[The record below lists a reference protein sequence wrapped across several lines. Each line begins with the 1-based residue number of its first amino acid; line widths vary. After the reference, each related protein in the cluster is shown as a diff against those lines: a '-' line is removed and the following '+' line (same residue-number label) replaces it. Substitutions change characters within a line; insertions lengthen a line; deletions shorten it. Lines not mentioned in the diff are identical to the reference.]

1 MGQVVQS
8 LAGLIVGEVSARRRD
23 ALLDDVRVGAHL
35 QHAGVVVALQRQK
48 AHAGKRLPGL
58 IGHDAGIGHVA
69 EGVAVSPCLVEA
81 KPVGV
86 GRIVGRAEGA
96 HGQAGRL
103 QHIAPAEGLERGAHA
118 GHSIAQRRRGREH
131 RLAGMHRRTRPR
143 LRQPP

>member
-1 MGQVVQS
+1 M
-8 LAGLIVGEVSARRRD
+8 
-23 ALLDDVRVGAHL
+23 
-35 QHAGVVVALQRQK
+35 VALQRQK

-69 EGVAVSPCLVEA
+69 EGIATFRCTRQLVEPE
-81 KPVGV
+81 PVGV
-86 GRIVGRAEGA
+86 GRIVGRAEGT

-118 GHSIAQRRRGREH
+118 SHSIAQRRRGREH